1 MTTEAAR
8 NFLEGTGYTPDPA
21 PGDTEPGK
29 PIGVLTAM
37 GMLGLNAVVLFVLTV
52 MTIVGSTG
60 SAAPSWGT
68 ALLLGAWG
76 LSSAVGALTL
86 PTRSRPVF
94 ALVVVGQA
102 CGAVFLGIRM
112 FEVVIHTPEL
122 IVLHALSLLYTITVA
137 GLLLLPAPSRAFF
150 RLG

>member
-1 MTTEAAR
+1 MGHRLAPRRLGSVIGGRSADAA
-8 NFLEGTGYTPDPA
+8 DP
-21 PGDTEPGK
+21 
-29 PIGVLTAM
+29 
-37 GMLGLNAVVLFVLTV
+37 
-52 MTIVGSTG
+52 
-60 SAAPSWGT
+60 
-68 ALLLGAWG
+68 
-76 LSSAVGALTL
+76 
-86 PTRSRPVF
+86 
-94 ALVVVGQA
+94 LVVVGQA